1 MMRGWRSAIMP
12 CSTPWPGWSAE
23 EGTVI
28 KMVPLSSPSQHT
40 LLDLANSPSRGPF
53 GSGWE
58 PLLRGKGVF
67 SEAVFSPCDL
77 RAL

>member
-1 MMRGWRSAIMP
+1 M
-12 CSTPWPGWSAE
+12 
-23 EGTVI
+23 I